1 MQPPLLSLWMKTQ
14 YDHHRVVSTWR
25 SSNNLVHHLLYEY
38 LAIIDAQWS
47 FCYFWWTA
55 RLVTIDMLTMAI
67 PMNALIRNHRGTVYS
82 FSIFYIP
89 HQSTV
94 HPICHWLEVPTPLSM
109 SFPPRFRSR
118 LASKHRIRSS
128 FQADIDS
135 FDKVSFG
142 YAVHTT
148 QLTSVYGM
156 EDFGRHVYARNVN
169 ACRPQCGKCYFL
181 SLLRDDLWRSLQAHV
196 WSLDLIDDR

>member
-38 LAIIDAQWS
+38 QAIIDAQWS

-142 YAVHTT
+142 YAVHTM

-169 ACRPQCGKCYFL
+169 ACRPQCGKM
-181 SLLRDDLWRSLQAHV
+181 LLPLAPKRWIVAEFASARLEFGF
-196 WSLDLIDDR
+196 DR